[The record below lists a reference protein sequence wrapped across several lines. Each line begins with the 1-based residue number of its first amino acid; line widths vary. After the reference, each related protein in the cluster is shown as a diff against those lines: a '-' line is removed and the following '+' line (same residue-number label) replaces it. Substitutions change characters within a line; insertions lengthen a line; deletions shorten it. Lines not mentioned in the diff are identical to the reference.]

1 MKTSRLVAG
10 IAALGVV
17 CVISIASGSANSPS
31 AVPSGGSGGSAAVGQ
46 VFTVGQ
52 PVALGSW
59 QVTALSAKNPF
70 KPKNSFEK
78 PDAGMKYVT
87 VDTQVVNNGSE
98 PGNVSSMLCFKMRDG
113 TGQEYN
119 EAFISDVPKPPD
131 GEVAP
136 GGKIRGTLAYQ
147 VPTGTTG
154 LMIVFNCE
162 LFSSGSAQIAIP

>member
-1 MKTSRLVAG
+1 MSSGRLVAG

-17 CVISIASGSANSPS
+17 CAISIASGSANSPS
-31 AVPSGGSGGSAAVGQ
+31 AAPSGGSTGAAAVGE
-46 VFTVGQ
+46 VFKIGQ
-52 PVALGSW
+52 PVTLGSW

-70 KPKNSFEK
+70 KPKNTFEK

-98 PGNVSSMLCFKMRDG
+98 SGTVSSIGCFKMRDG

-119 EAFISDVPKPPD
+119 LAFLTDVPKPPD

-136 GGKIRGTLAYQ
+136 GGKIRGTLSYQ
-147 VPTGTTG
+147 VPSGAKG
-154 LMIVFNCE
+154 LMLVFNCE
-162 LFSSGSAQIAIP
+162 LFNSGSAQIAIP